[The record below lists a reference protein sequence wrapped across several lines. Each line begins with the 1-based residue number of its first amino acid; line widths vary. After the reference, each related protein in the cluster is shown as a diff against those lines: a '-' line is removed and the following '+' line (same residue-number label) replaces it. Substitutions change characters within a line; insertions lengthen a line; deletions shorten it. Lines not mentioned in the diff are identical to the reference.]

1 MLKWSICC
9 HSEALNN
16 SNSPR
21 IQRPDAFFTS
31 NPEQSVEHPP
41 ISDLHT
47 VRLPLNLET
56 RFCEINGKRTCK
68 IQLWVTFQIKSRST
82 FLCILVLYLKA
93 ALFFI
98 SVIECPTLFRTVRS
112 LCVAGNVV
120 FHVLQIVLPLTI
132 KAHYI
137 VLPMCKHANCD
148 SKGNTLVVIN
158 NSIFSKVTNRS
169 NK

>member
-16 SNSPR
+16 SISPR

-41 ISDLHT
+41 ISDLHA

-68 IQLWVTFQIKSRST
+68 IQLWVKFQIKSRST

-98 SVIECPTLFRTVRS
+98 SVIECPTLS
-112 LCVAGNVV
+112 LCGWE
-120 FHVLQIVLPLTI
+120 
-132 KAHYI
+132 
-137 VLPMCKHANCD
+137 CC
-148 SKGNTLVVIN
+148 
-158 NSIFSKVTNRS
+158 FSCSANRS
-169 NK
+169 STNNQGSLYSPSNVQTRQLRF